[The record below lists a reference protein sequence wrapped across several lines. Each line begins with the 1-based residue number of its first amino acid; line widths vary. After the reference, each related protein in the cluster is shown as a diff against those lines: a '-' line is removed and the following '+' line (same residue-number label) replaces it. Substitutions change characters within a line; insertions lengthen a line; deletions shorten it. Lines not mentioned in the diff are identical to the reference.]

1 MTSVAFEINY
11 TTRGLYWDESYS
23 NVFDLEK
30 AVLDAASNR
39 ELERLKA
46 LLPHVKRPTALDSAI
61 ARAAEE
67 GHLDVHRMLSDRDND
82 LWKAKATAVKAQR

>member
-1 MTSVAFEINY
+1 MQ
-11 TTRGLYWDESYS
+11 R
-23 NVFDLEK
+23 
-30 AVLDAASNR
+30 
-39 ELERLKA
+39 
-46 LLPHVKRPTALDSAI
+46 ALDSAI